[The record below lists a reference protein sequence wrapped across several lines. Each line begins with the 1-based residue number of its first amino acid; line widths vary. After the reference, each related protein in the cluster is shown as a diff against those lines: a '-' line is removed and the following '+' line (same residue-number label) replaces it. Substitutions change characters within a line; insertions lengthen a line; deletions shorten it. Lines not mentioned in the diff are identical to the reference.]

1 MNHMKT
7 LTTKMA
13 FLLLSLLLISTATM
27 AESITSPNGLLKLS
41 FTVNA
46 QGEPVY
52 ELSYKNKEVIKPSKL
67 GLELKNDPGLMSGSH
82 WPT

>member
-1 MNHMKT
+1 MKNMKKRT
-7 LTTKMA
+7 VTWLC
-13 FLLLSLLLISTATM
+13 LLFSLLMCTSAK

-52 ELSYKNKEVIKPSKL
+52 ELSYN
-67 GLELKNDPGLMSGSH
+67 N
-82 WPT
+82 

>member
-46 QGEPVY
+46 QGEAVY
-52 ELSYKNKEVIKPSKL
+52 ELS
-67 GLELKNDPGLMSGSH
+67 
-82 WPT
+82 

>member
-1 MNHMKT
+1 
-7 LTTKMA
+7 
-13 FLLLSLLLISTATM
+13 M
-27 AESITSPNGLLKLS
+27 AESIISNGLLKLS

-67 GLELKNDPGLMSGSH
+67 GLELKNDPGLMSGF
-82 WPT
+82 TLADVKTGTLMKLGNRFGER